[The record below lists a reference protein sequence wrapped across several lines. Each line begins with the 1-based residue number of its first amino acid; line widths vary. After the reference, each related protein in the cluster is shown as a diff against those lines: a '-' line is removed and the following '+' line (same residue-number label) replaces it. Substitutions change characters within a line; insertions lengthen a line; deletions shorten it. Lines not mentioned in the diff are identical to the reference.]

1 MENNWKDLFII
12 SLVQWMV
19 PIHLIDDK
27 EIALTIERATKN
39 NEINGDEQIECLENF
54 KLIKEMVMKLISL
67 NLDQNEIEH
76 FKLLALMRYG
86 MYKN

>member
-1 MENNWKDLFII
+1 
-12 SLVQWMV
+12 MV